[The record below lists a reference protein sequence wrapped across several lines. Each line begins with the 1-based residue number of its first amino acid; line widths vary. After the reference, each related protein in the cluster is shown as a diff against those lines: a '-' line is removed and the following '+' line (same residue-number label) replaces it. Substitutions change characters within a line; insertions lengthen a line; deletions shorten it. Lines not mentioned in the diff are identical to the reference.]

1 MVRILI
7 ADDHPVVREGL
18 KKMFEKVSD
27 ISIAGEASN
36 GQEVLNKI
44 EQNDYDLVLLDISMP
59 GRDGLDILREL
70 RRKRPH
76 LPILILSMHSEEQY
90 AIRSLKAG
98 ASGYLTKKSISDEL
112 IKAVQEVA
120 CGGKYIT
127 SSLSEKLASY
137 IRNNTEKP
145 IHEIL
150 SDREHFVMRMIVKG
164 RTRKEIAKELSLS
177 VNTISTYRARI
188 LKKLKMKNSA
198 ELIQYAIEKHLTD

>member
-90 AIRSLKAG
+90 VIRALKAG

-112 IKAVQEVA
+112 IKAVQKVA

-137 IRNNTEKP
+137 IRNDTEKP

>member
-70 RRKRPH
+70 TRKRPH

-145 IHEIL
+145 IHEFL
-150 SDREHFVMRMIVKG
+150 SDREHLVMRMIVKG

>member
-70 RRKRPH
+70 RKKRPH

-90 AIRSLKAG
+90 AIRALKAG

-112 IKAVQEVA
+112 IKAVQKVA

-137 IRNNTEKP
+137 IRNDTEKP

-164 RTRKEIAKELSLS
+164 RTRKEIAEELSLS
-177 VNTISTYRARI
+177 VNTISTYRDRI

>member
-70 RRKRPH
+70 GRKRPH

-90 AIRSLKAG
+90 VIRALKAG

-112 IKAVQEVA
+112 IKAVQKVA
-120 CGGKYIT
+120 CGEKYIT

-137 IRNNTEKP
+137 IRNDTEKP
-145 IHEIL
+145 IHEML

-188 LKKLKMKNSA
+188 IKKLKMKNSA